1 MTSQIPRGRVST
13 YGLLAEAAGRRR
25 AARAIGKLMNL
36 NPTPIV
42 VPCHR
47 VVHSNGRLGGYGSGV
62 QVKIN
67 LLASEGVEVVD
78 GKIVNF
84 QAVLFRDFR

>member
-1 MTSQIPRGRVST
+1 
-13 YGLLAEAAGRRR
+13 
-25 AARAIGKLMNL
+25 MNL

-47 VVHSNGRLGGYGSGV
+47 VVHSDGRLGGYDSGV
-62 QVKIN
+62 QVKIK

-84 QAVLFRDFR
+84 QTVLFRDFR